1 MLRLTKKQQE
11 AFNIINNYD
20 RNKSL
25 YFLLYGG
32 SQSAKTSFACYYIQL
47 ASIMYPNTTSII
59 CRKQFTD
66 LKATI
71 VQNTFPSM
79 LKLRYGDDAANNPKF
94 IRYNLSPPLSAEFF
108 NGSKIYFI
116 GLEDNSGFEKI
127 LGRKASMFLIDEAS
141 EVGYKAFS
149 KLTTRLSENNNARK
163 VGFVTMNP
171 TSIFHWP
178 YRLFIERVN
187 PVDREPLK
195 NSDFFKNLQM
205 NPKDNLDNL
214 PEGYLN
220 NLENLSKEE
229 RERFLFGNFLTSA
242 EGAVYEDQL
251 KVAQEENRICELH
264 SPKFNIHYPIHIAMD
279 IGWDDFN
286 SCWCY
291 QVLPQGVKFIFYIEE
306 RHVDIVSFLVK
317 IKEKILD
324 LNKKWI
330 ETICWLPHDATHHWV
345 GNGMTLKNVLTL
357 HSSYTVDKPIS
368 YKILEKKGIYEGLN
382 ACRIIFNKCTFD
394 KEMCRL
400 GIDRLGQY
408 KEYDSSGDGF
418 YRRQTKH
425 DDSSHCADAFRYA
438 ISSFYFQKPFQE
450 DFRRDANAIYGF
462 DILNKRTKQNLGI
475 Y

>member
-1 MLRLTKKQQE
+1 M
-11 AFNIINNYD
+11 I
-20 RNKSL
+20 
-25 YFLLYGG
+25 
-32 SQSAKTSFACYYIQL
+32 
-47 ASIMYPNTTSII
+47 
-59 CRKQFTD
+59 
-66 LKATI
+66 
-71 VQNTFPSM
+71 
-79 LKLRYGDDAANNPKF
+79 KLRYGKEAASNPSF
-94 IRYNLSPPLSAEFF
+94 IKYNLSPPLSAEFY

-127 LGRKASMFLIDEAS
+127 LGRKCSMFLIDEAS
-141 EVGYKAFS
+141 EIGYKAFS
-149 KLTTRLSENNNARK
+149 KLTTRLSENNKARK
-163 VGFVTMNP
+163 IGFVTMNP

-178 YRLFIERVN
+178 YRLFVEKVN
-187 PVDREPLK
+187 PTDGEPLK
-195 NSDFFKNLQM
+195 NAHFFKNLQM

-214 PEGYLN
+214 PEGYME

-229 RERFLFGNFLTSA
+229 RERFLFGNFLTAA

-251 KVAQEENRICELH
+251 KVAQEENRIYEFD

-291 QVLPQGVKFIFYIEE
+291 QVLPEGVKFIFYQEA
-306 RHVDIVSFLVK
+306 RHIDIVQFLVR
-317 IKEKILD
+317 IKTQILE
-324 LNKKWI
+324 LNNNKWPN
-330 ETICWLPHDATHHWV
+330 EVLCWLPHDATHHWV
-345 GNGMTLKNVLTL
+345 GTGMTLKNVLTL
-357 HSSYTVDKPIS
+357 HSSYSREHPIT

-382 ACRIIFNKCTFD
+382 TCRIIFNKIWFD
-394 KEMCRL
+394 KDLCRL
-400 GIDRLGQY
+400 GVDRLGQY

-462 DILNKRTKQNLGI
+462 DILNKQTKQNIGI
-475 Y
+475 F